1 LTFGPIHVLVSF
13 MSIVTQIAASAATAQ
28 ADPIGARAES
38 RACDPVEEMT
48 ERHLRTLKELAEIG
62 MDLARTIRQQA
73 EAEPEKAAELAQGF
87 AHVAKAVRQTVALE
101 AKLAEGPLA
110 PARRTLR
117 RRKKQIRRTV
127 ERAIVD
133 QMEGFSLGLAL
144 CDLHERLDGERF
156 DEDILDLP
164 PSQVIARICKL
175 LGVKPDWERWQD
187 EEWAVEERQA
197 AEAKAAKPPNPPL
210 KFYRLAGTGIVRPL
224 EPHPPRVEDS

>member
-1 LTFGPIHVLVSF
+1 
-13 MSIVTQIAASAATAQ
+13 
-28 ADPIGARAES
+28 
-38 RACDPVEEMT
+38 
-48 ERHLRTLKELAEIG
+48 
-62 MDLARTIRQQA
+62 
-73 EAEPEKAAELAQGF
+73 
-87 AHVAKAVRQTVALE
+87 
-101 AKLAEGPLA
+101 AEGPLA

-187 EEWAVEERQA
+187 EEWAVEERAA
-197 AEAKAAKPPNPPL
+197 AEANLAKPPSPPA
-210 KFYRLAGTGIVRPL
+210 KFFRLAGTGIVRPP
-224 EPHPPRVEDS
+224 EPHPPRTVAAGSDPPRVRDS